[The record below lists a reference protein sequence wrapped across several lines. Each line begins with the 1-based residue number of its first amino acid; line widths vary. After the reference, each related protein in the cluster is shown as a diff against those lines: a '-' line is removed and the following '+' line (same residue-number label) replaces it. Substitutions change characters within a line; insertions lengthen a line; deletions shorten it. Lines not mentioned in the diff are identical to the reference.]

1 VSPLAVAVVALVA
14 GAVLGSLLVPG
25 APIFAIPVAAVALAV
40 IGAAEFRRRTT
51 AAREMREFR
60 DQAQAE
66 KVDFTARDRE
76 TQA

>member
-1 VSPLAVAVVALVA
+1 VSPLAVAVAALVL
-14 GAVLGSLLVPG
+14 GAVIGSLLVPG
-25 APIFAIPVAAVALAV
+25 APIFAIPIAVLALAAL
-40 IGAAEFRRRTT
+40 GAAEFRRRTT

-66 KVDFTARDRE
+66 KVDFSARDRE